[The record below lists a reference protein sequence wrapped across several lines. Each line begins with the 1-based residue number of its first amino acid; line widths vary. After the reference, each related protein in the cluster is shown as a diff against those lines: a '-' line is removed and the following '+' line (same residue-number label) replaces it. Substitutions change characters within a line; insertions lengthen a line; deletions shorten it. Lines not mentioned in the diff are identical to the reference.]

1 MATLEEIMLEL
12 KSQEGDDKKEGFSNA
27 LLGQVTPTTPSEA
40 GNKLLSPFGL
50 SLGEQQPQPFGPV
63 NQQAQPIS
71 ILGQAPATPSG
82 AVNQLRDEYRLA
94 FADQQ
99 AQLNAQA
106 QAQPLGPQ
114 SPFLPSGEKAVY
126 AMTPEEVAARQAGR
140 NRLMDD
146 SMIGSLANLV
156 GDLVL
161 GKNRGVSSSS
171 PLSTNLPPTFTPPS
185 EGANPI
191 SDSIGRLFG
200 FTKDREPISLVELG
214 LESPQQAALREQF
227 NPTQTLITPT
237 FNSGVQAEPSTQ
249 PSDTLQTGQVTPTIQ
264 SITGVEQAQEQALQ
278 PETTT
283 TPSFEGLN
291 PVGIGMGDGKEF
303 SSNTLS
309 RGITPTSTF
318 GGDLDLAARYADS
331 ISGVMGTPMT
341 GMRPIDP
348 NTGEP
353 LSQQVIDIANRI
365 GLQLPEA
372 SVPLA
377 PQAPMSPRDLAVAEG
392 EARLERIRSGQG
404 LSDTALIATGKMEAP
419 EGYYDRPTEAPVPGQ
434 STMTVGEQA
443 QANFERFK
451 ASGQKMTP
459 EQVVQ
464 AKNLAASSGRTFNEE
479 TGYSK
484 EFNPAIQ
491 AAYLA
496 RQSPTDGQGSGL
508 TTVGGAS
515 LSEFLGGAAMPKQGY
530 GMRTDAQG
538 RMINPNVDRSDF
550 NIASAYRENVLAARP
565 DFMRAVS
572 DRERRGTGEMSRSE
586 ATRIAE
592 SQGYKGQQ
600 ARDVADGYITLQRQG
615 RDPMT
620 GKEVEAPFEPK
631 EIEISG
637 NKYIQLTP
645 NYFQPIKED
654 TPGKTGLQSS
664 LDDLQADF
672 QSGRLTKEQFDL
684 AVENITNTYIGR
696 NKEKP
701 GGGVVSEVEKIIA
714 AGKGDS
720 VDSTFTPQQEAGIEA
735 VMNANKITREAAIQ
749 ALKDAGKLN

>member
-264 SITGVEQAQEQALQ
+264 SITGVEQAQEQAQGQAQGQAPQ
-278 PETTT
+278 PQATFTL
-283 TPSFEGLN
+283 PSGEVRSIEPGQG
-291 PVGIGMGDGKEF
+291 VA
-303 SSNTLS
+303 SA
-309 RGITPTSTF
+309 F
-318 GGDLDLAARYADS
+318 GRE
-331 ISGVMGTPMT
+331 SGRPMT
-341 GMRPIDP
+341 FQVDG
-348 NTGEP
+348 GEVTIP
-353 LSQQVIDIANRI
+353 SVESIA
-365 GLQLPEA
+365 Q
-372 SVPLA
+372 
-377 PQAPMSPRDLAVAEG
+377 
-392 EARLERIRSGQG
+392 
-404 LSDTALIATGKMEAP
+404 
-419 EGYYDRPTEAPVPGQ
+419 
-434 STMTVGEQA
+434 TMNLGEQA
-443 QANFERFK
+443 ARQAQQDM
-451 ASGQKMTP
+451 AMQTM
-459 EQVVQ
+459 
-464 AKNLAASSGRTFNEE
+464 NLGE
-479 TGYSK
+479 
-484 EFNPAIQ
+484 Q
-491 AAYLA
+491 AAA
-496 RQSPTDGQGSGL
+496 RQAQQ
-508 TTVGGAS
+508 
-515 LSEFLGGAAMPKQGY
+515 EFLASPAAREMSNRMLRSVMYNDPY
-530 GMRTDAQG
+530 AQASAERVA
-538 RMINPNVDRSDF
+538 RMEAKPDF
-550 NIASAYRENVLAARP
+550 N
-565 DFMRAVS
+565 RAVS
-572 DRERRGTGEMSRSE
+572 DRERRGTGEMSMAS
-586 ATRIAE
+586 ATKLTGGDRD
-592 SQGYKGQQ
+592 K
-600 ARDVADGYITLQRQG
+600 ARAMIELQRQG

-631 EIEISG
+631 EIEIG
-637 NKYIQLTP
+637 GKKYIQYTP
-645 NYFQPIKED
+645 NYIQPVEEPKAPKKSEIESIREEGVKAGLPENLIRQSIASKLGLDIYDEGVKNWMAGNTD
-654 TPGKTGLQSS
+654 TMPSAEG
-664 LDDLQADF
+664 A
-672 QSGRLTKEQFDL
+672 
-684 AVENITNTYIGR
+684 
-696 NKEKP
+696 
-701 GGGVVSEVEKIIA
+701 SE
-714 AGKGDS
+714 S
-720 VDSTFTPQQEAGIEA
+720 STFDPTSLTGQDKEAYDWAMANPNAPQSAQILARLS
-735 VMNANKITREAAIQ
+735 K
-749 ALKDAGKLN
+749 

>member
-264 SITGVEQAQEQALQ
+264 SITGVEQAQEQAQGQAQGQAPQ
-278 PETTT
+278 PQATFTL
-283 TPSFEGLN
+283 PSGEVRSIEPGQG
-291 PVGIGMGDGKEF
+291 VA
-303 SSNTLS
+303 SA
-309 RGITPTSTF
+309 F
-318 GGDLDLAARYADS
+318 GRE
-331 ISGVMGTPMT
+331 SGRPMT
-341 GMRPIDP
+341 FQVDG
-348 NTGEP
+348 GEVTIP
-353 LSQQVIDIANRI
+353 SVESIA
-365 GLQLPEA
+365 Q
-372 SVPLA
+372 
-377 PQAPMSPRDLAVAEG
+377 
-392 EARLERIRSGQG
+392 
-404 LSDTALIATGKMEAP
+404 
-419 EGYYDRPTEAPVPGQ
+419 
-434 STMTVGEQA
+434 TMNLGEQA
-443 QANFERFK
+443 ARQAQQDMAMQTMNLGEQAAARQAQQEFL
-451 ASGQKMTP
+451 ASP
-459 EQVVQ
+459 
-464 AKNLAASSGRTFNEE
+464 AASEMSNRMLRSVMYNDP
-479 TGYSK
+479 Y
-484 EFNPAIQ
+484 AQ
-491 AAYLA
+491 ASAERVA
-496 RQSPTDGQGSGL
+496 RMEAKP
-508 TTVGGAS
+508 
-515 LSEFLGGAAMPKQGY
+515 
-530 GMRTDAQG
+530 
-538 RMINPNVDRSDF
+538 DF
-550 NIASAYRENVLAARP
+550 N
-565 DFMRAVS
+565 RAVS
-572 DRERRGTGEMSRSE
+572 DRERRGTGEMSMAS
-586 ATRIAE
+586 ATKLTGGDRD
-592 SQGYKGQQ
+592 K
-600 ARDVADGYITLQRQG
+600 ARAMIELQRQG

-631 EIEISG
+631 EIEIG
-637 NKYIQLTP
+637 GKKYIQYTP
-645 NYFQPIKED
+645 NYIQPVEEPKAPKKSEIESIREEGVKAGLPENLIRQSIASKLGLDIYDEGVKNWMAGNTD
-654 TPGKTGLQSS
+654 TMPSAEG
-664 LDDLQADF
+664 A
-672 QSGRLTKEQFDL
+672 
-684 AVENITNTYIGR
+684 
-696 NKEKP
+696 
-701 GGGVVSEVEKIIA
+701 SE
-714 AGKGDS
+714 S
-720 VDSTFTPQQEAGIEA
+720 STFDPTSLTGQDKEAYDWAMANPNAPQSAQILARLS
-735 VMNANKITREAAIQ
+735 K
-749 ALKDAGKLN
+749 